1 MNMDKVRN
9 PLLWHVH
16 LHLYGAIDGYLFF
29 AMECCQFQLIAV
41 FQNLLY
47 KSIDMLLSWCAQTT
61 FLLHRL

>member
-29 AMECCQFQLIAV
+29 AMACCQFQ
-41 FQNLLY
+41 
-47 KSIDMLLSWCAQTT
+47 QTQVCVI
-61 FLLHRL
+61 LVCI